1 MDRITSLLSGGLSY
15 FLSFKPYV
23 MLPVII
29 LIVSL
34 AFGIKWS
41 AAVKSALQL
50 GIAFIGIFMTFDFF
64 VALIKPVTEA
74 LIARSGLSLNVLD
87 VGWPPLAAITW
98 SFSLAPVLLIGFLI
112 VNMLMLFFKLTKT
125 VDIDIWNFWHVI
137 FIASLVY
144 FFTDNYL
151 VATGVSLVCFVL
163 TLKLAEWSAPM
174 IAEYSGM
181 EAICVPHLSAITHF
195 PLARFG
201 VRILSAIPFI
211 KDVRADPEH
220 IKAKLGIVGE
230 PMILGFLLGGGLA
243 LGGGYD
249 IKGTLELAF
258 GFAAVIFILPIMGG
272 VLGSALL
279 PVSEGMK
286 AFLEKRLPG
295 RGTTYIGLDV
305 AVLFGVPATIMSAV
319 IMIPISIGL
328 AFVLPGVRFIPLGDL
343 TNLMVPMSIICAAT
357 RGNIVHSVIIG
368 IPVVVGNLYLAT
380 ALAPTLTEM
389 AARANYPVA
398 GGQEFTSFLDG
409 GQLFRGW
416 IAELFAGHPVAI
428 ALIPAVLFF
437 VLYAWYDARKT
448 AKGI

>member
-1 MDRITSLLSGGLSY
+1 MDEFFGRLAGGLSY

-29 LIVSL
+29 LALSL

-50 GIAFIGIFMTFDFF
+50 GIAFIGIFMVFDFF

-98 SFSLAPVLLIGFLI
+98 SFRLAPLLLVAFLA
-112 VNMLMLFFKLTKT
+112 VNMFMLFFRLTKT
-125 VDIDIWNFWHVI
+125 VNIDIWNFWHVI
-137 FIASLVY
+137 FVGAVVAYVTGSYLSAIALSL
-144 FFTDNYL
+144 
-151 VATGVSLVCFVL
+151 ASFVL
-163 TLKLAEWSAPM
+163 TLKLAEWSAPR
-174 IAEYSGM
+174 IGAYSGM
-181 EAICVPHLSAITHF
+181 DAISIPHLSAITHY
-195 PLARFG
+195 PLARLG
-201 VRILSAIPFI
+201 VLALSRVPFI

-220 IKAKLGIVGE
+220 IKAKLGILGE
-230 PMILGFLLGGGLA
+230 PMILGFVLGGALA
-243 LGGGYD
+243 LGGGYEV
-249 IKGTLELAF
+249 KGVLELAF
-258 GFAAVIFILPIMGG
+258 GFAAVIYILPIMGG

-286 AFLEKRLPG
+286 LFLERRMPG

-305 AVLFGVPATIMSAV
+305 AVLFGVPATIVSAV

-368 IPVVVGNLYLAT
+368 IPMVIGNLYLASS
-380 ALAPTLTEM
+380 LAPLLTEM
-389 AARANYPVA
+389 AARADYPVA
-398 GGQEFTSFLDG
+398 GGQVFTSFLDG
-409 GQLFRGW
+409 GQIFRGW
-416 IAELFAGHPVAI
+416 IVELLYGHPAALALVPVVALCI
-428 ALIPAVLFF
+428 VF
-437 VLYAWYDARKT
+437 AWRDGRNEAGR
-448 AKGI
+448 A